1 MQNHILAALAVAFLS
16 MSFGAVAGPDAMQQ
30 QMMQR
35 MQESKQK
42 LAAAEKA
49 KGEQR
54 SKLMSEHMKMMSDT
68 MGKMQAMKPGEN
80 MTPQQQKEWIDEH
93 QKLMQSMM
101 DQMMEEHH
109 MMMMGCK

>member
-1 MQNHILAALAVAFLS
+1 MRNTILAVLAAAFLTV
-16 MSFGAVAGPDAMQQ
+16 SFGVAAGQDPVQQ

-35 MQESKQK
+35 MQESKHK

-49 KGEQR
+49 KGDER
-54 SKLMSEHMKMMSDT
+54 RKLMSEHMKMMDET
-68 MGKMQAMKPGEN
+68 MGKMREMKPRED

-101 DQMMEEHH
+101 DQMMGEHH
-109 MMMMGCK
+109 MMMGCK